1 MTVETARKMTGLI
14 ILIVIAALVVYDVVI
29 EVKFGYRATIS
40 QVIFDSIQKFP
51 WMAFAAGFLCG
62 HWIWR

>member
-1 MTVETARKMTGLI
+1 MTVETARKMTGLV
-14 ILIVIAALVVYDVVI
+14 ILAVIGFLVVYDVIVEI
-29 EVKFGYRATIS
+29 KFGYRATIS
-40 QVIFDSIQKFP
+40 QVIFDTVQKFP